1 MVITVVTMNIDTSDC
16 FSLKEKRSIISRL
29 KDSIKHKFNVSVAEV
44 ESLDSIKNGVIAIA
58 LVSKDTKVAS
68 KVVNNVVNHIEKL
81 EPGRLIE
88 YHTEYQV
95 W

>member
-1 MVITVVTMNIDTSDC
+1 MV
-16 FSLKEKRSIISRL
+16 F
-29 KDSIKHKFNVSVAEV
+29 